1 MFPQY
6 RKLNNNKSYYKIS
19 SNSEFTEIGT
29 MGNFWWE
36 NNMSAKILPERVMI
50 QDMIDGLDGTYIE
63 INELEYTEFLNIC
76 TLQKQKRE
84 V

>member
-1 MFPQY
+1 
-6 RKLNNNKSYYKIS
+6 
-19 SNSEFTEIGT
+19 

-36 NNMSAKILPERVMI
+36 NEMSAKILPERVMI
-50 QDMIDGLDGTYIE
+50 HDMIDGLDGTYIE